1 MYYIILHYMSNY
13 KIEDNI
19 DFYKELYNSLDYDS
33 DTGTNTE
40 TNTKTNI
47 CQITGSE
54 LKDKYVTLE
63 CSHKFNYDALYTDI
77 CKQKF
82 EFNSYT
88 SDVLSINDLK
98 RIKDSNIDYYIKC
111 PYCRNI
117 QLELLPYYEE
127 LPFTKKYGVNTN
139 DTDYRVV
146 RTSNLQSNSNNG
158 SYTYKMYGY
167 TFKKGVCCKM
177 VTKNNKQIPCYNTYS
192 TELMT
197 YDGLSKEY
205 SIKHYCPIHIRGESK
220 QNKIEI
226 QKKKFEEKM
235 KAKED
240 KLKIKEEKLKIK
252 EDKKTQSSSLIKSK
266 LPKQNIVIST
276 ENAISVFNP
285 SETLDSIETSQ
296 LCLGCNAII
305 KTGSRKGSM
314 CGIKIYE
321 NNMCKR
327 HKNNNSA

>member
-1 MYYIILHYMSNY
+1 MSNY

-33 DTGTNTE
+33 DTE
-40 TNTKTNI
+40 TNIETKTNI

-88 SDVLSINDLK
+88 TDVLSINDLK
-98 RIKDSNIDYYIKC
+98 RIKDSNADYYIKC

-139 DTDYRVV
+139 DTDYRVI

-158 SYTYKMYGY
+158 IYTYKMYGY
-167 TFKKGVCCKM
+167 IFKKGVCCKM

-192 TELMT
+192 SELMS
-197 YDGLSKEY
+197 YDGLLKDW
-205 SIKHYCPIHIRGESK
+205 SIKHYCPIHIREESK
-220 QNKIEI
+220 KNKIEI
-226 QKKKFEEKM
+226 QKKKFEDKM

-252 EDKKTQSSSLIKSK
+252 EYKKIKSILLTNIK
-266 LPKQNIVIST
+266 LSKQNIVIST
-276 ENAISVFNP
+276 ENTV
-285 SETLDSIETSQ
+285 SEFSSLEHLEQTQ

-305 KTGSRKGSM
+305 KTGSKKGSI
-314 CGIKIYE
+314 CGVKIYE

>member
-1 MYYIILHYMSNY
+1 MSNY
-13 KIEDNI
+13 KIEGDI

-33 DTGTNTE
+33 DTE
-40 TNTKTNI
+40 TKTEHKTNNI
-47 CQITGSE
+47 NNVCQITGSE

-88 SDVLSINDLK
+88 SDVLSSNDLK
-98 RIKDSNIDYYIKC
+98 KIKDSNVDYYIKC

-117 QLELLPYYEE
+117 QLELLPYYED
-127 LPFTKKYGVNTN
+127 LSFTKKYGVNT
-139 DTDYRVV
+139 DDCDFRVI
-146 RTSNLQSNSNNG
+146 RTSNFQSNSNNG
-158 SYTYKMYGY
+158 PYTYKMYGY
-167 TFKKGVCCKM
+167 IFKKGICCKI
-177 VTKNNKQIPCYNTYS
+177 VTKNNKDIPCYNAYS
-192 TELMT
+192 TEIIT
-197 YDGLSKEY
+197 HDG
-205 SIKHYCPIHIRGESK
+205 SIKHFCSVHIREEIK
-220 QNKIEI
+220 LNKIEI

-240 KLKIKEEKLKIK
+240 KLKIKESKKINSISLT
-252 EDKKTQSSSLIKSK
+252 KTK

-276 ENAISVFNP
+276 ENVVSAFSP
-285 SETLDSIETSQ
+285 LESLDTLEQVQ
-296 LCLGCNAII
+296 LCLGCNAIL

-314 CGIKIYE
+314 CGFKIYE

-327 HKNNNSA
+327 HNINI

>member
-1 MYYIILHYMSNY
+1 MSNY

-33 DTGTNTE
+33 DTE
-40 TNTKTNI
+40 TKTDTKTNI
-47 CQITGSE
+47 CQITGLE

-88 SDVLSINDLK
+88 TDVLSANDLK
-98 RIKDSNIDYYIKC
+98 KIKDSNVEYYIKC

-117 QLELLPYYEE
+117 QFELLPYYDD
-127 LPFTKKYGVNTN
+127 LTFTKKYGVNTN

-146 RTSNLQSNSNNG
+146 KTLNFQSNSNNG
-158 SYTYKMYGY
+158 HYTHKMYGY
-167 TFKKGVCCKM
+167 TFKKGICCKM

-205 SIKHYCPIHIRGESK
+205 SIKHFCPIHIREEIK

-226 QKKKFEEKM
+226 QKKKIEEKI

-240 KLKIKEEKLKIK
+240 KLKIKEDKLKIK
-252 EDKKTQSSSLIKSK
+252 EDKKINSILLTKPK
-266 LPKQNIVIST
+266 LSKQNTVIST
-276 ENAISVFNP
+276 ENIISAFSP
-285 SETLDSIETSQ
+285 LDTLEQAQ
-296 LCLGCNAII
+296 LCLGCNAVL
-305 KTGSRKGSM
+305 KTGSRKGSI
-314 CGIKIYE
+314 CGVKIYE

-327 HKNNNSA
+327 HNSNI

>member
-1 MYYIILHYMSNY
+1 MSNY

-33 DTGTNTE
+33 DKETNKE

-88 SDVLSINDLK
+88 TDVLCINDLK
-98 RIKDSNIDYYIKC
+98 RIKDSNVDYYIKC

-139 DTDYRVV
+139 DTDYRVI
-146 RTSNLQSNSNNG
+146 RTSNSNNG
-158 SYTYKMYGY
+158 PYSYKMYGY
-167 TFKKGVCCKM
+167 TFKKGSCCKM
-177 VTKNNKQIPCYNTYS
+177 VTKNNKQIPCYNSYS

-205 SIKHYCPIHIRGESK
+205 SVKHFCPIHIRGESK

-226 QKKKFEEKM
+226 QKKKFEDKMKAKEEKM

-252 EDKKTQSSSLIKSK
+252 EDKKINSISLTKPK
-266 LPKQNIVIST
+266 LSKQNIVIST
-276 ENAISVFNP
+276 ENTV
-285 SETLDSIETSQ
+285 SEFSPLDSLEPSQ
-296 LCLGCNAII
+296 LCLGCNAVL
-305 KTGSRKGSM
+305 KTGSKKGSI
-314 CGIKIYE
+314 CGVKIYE
-321 NNMCKR
+321 NNVCKR
-327 HKNNNSA
+327 HNIFKF

>member
-1 MYYIILHYMSNY
+1 MSNY

-33 DTGTNTE
+33 DTE
-40 TNTKTNI
+40 TKTDTKAINNI

-63 CSHKFNYDALYTDI
+63 CTHKFNYDALYTDI

-88 SDVLSINDLK
+88 SDVLSSNDLK
-98 RIKDSNIDYYIKC
+98 KIKDSNVDYYIKC

-117 QLELLPYYEE
+117 QLELLPYYDD
-127 LPFTKKYGVNTN
+127 LTFTKKYGVNTN
-139 DTDYRVV
+139 DTDYRVI
-146 RTSNLQSNSNNG
+146 RTSNSNNG
-158 SYTYKMYGY
+158 PYSYKMYGY

-177 VTKNNKQIPCYNTYS
+177 ITKNNKQIPCYNTYS

-197 YDGLSKEY
+197 YDGLLKDW
-205 SIKHYCPIHIRGESK
+205 SIKHFCPIHIREETK

-235 KAKED
+235 KAKEE
-240 KLKIKEEKLKIK
+240 KIKIKEEKLKIK
-252 EDKKTQSSSLIKSK
+252 QDKKIQKISLTKPK
-266 LPKQNIVIST
+266 LTKQNIVIST
-276 ENAISVFNP
+276 ENIVSAFNP
-285 SETLDSIETSQ
+285 LDSLETPQ
-296 LCLGCNAII
+296 LCLGCNAIV

-314 CGIKIYE
+314 CGVKIYE
-321 NNMCKR
+321 NNVCKR
-327 HKNNNSA
+327 HNNKNNSI

>member
-1 MYYIILHYMSNY
+1 MSNY
-13 KIEDNI
+13 KIEGNI

-33 DTGTNTE
+33 DTETNTTTNTT
-40 TNTKTNI
+40 TNTKTINNI

-82 EFNSYT
+82 DFNSYT
-88 SDVLSINDLK
+88 SDVLSSNDLK
-98 RIKDSNIDYYIKC
+98 KIKDSNVDYYIKC

-127 LPFTKKYGVNTN
+127 LQFTKKYGVNTN

-146 RTSNLQSNSNNG
+146 RTSNFQSNSNNG

-167 TFKKGVCCKM
+167 IFKKEICCKM

-197 YDGLSKEY
+197 YDG
-205 SIKHYCPIHIRGESK
+205 SIKHYCPIHIRQEIK

-240 KLKIKEEKLKIK
+240 KLKIKEENLKIK
-252 EDKKTQSSSLIKSK
+252 ESKKIKNILSTEPK

-276 ENAISVFNP
+276 ENTISGFTP
-285 SETLDSIETSQ
+285 LDSLEPAH
-296 LCLGCNAII
+296 LCLGCSAIL
-305 KTGSRKGSM
+305 KTGTRKGFM
-314 CGIKIYE
+314 CSFKIYE

-327 HKNNNSA
+327 HNNSNN